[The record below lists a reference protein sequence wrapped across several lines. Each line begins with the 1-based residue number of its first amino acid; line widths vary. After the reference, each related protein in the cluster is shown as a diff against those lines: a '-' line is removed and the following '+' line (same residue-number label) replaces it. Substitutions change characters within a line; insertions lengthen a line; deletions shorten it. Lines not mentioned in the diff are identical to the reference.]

1 MKKRQLKKIKKN
13 IFLRIPRKDNLTGVY
28 NKKYFCN
35 YIKWKSN
42 GTIIRVEID
51 GINFININYG
61 VEKGNKIIKFIAKN
75 LSYKCKDMI
84 LARLSNFAFAIYTP
98 DVNEVYIKNFM
109 NNIMA
114 TLLDKVEN
122 KYKIYIQFNI
132 AAVIY
137 KDKDL
142 NIEDATS
149 KLEVCMS
156 SLSKKRSGF
165 EIYNERYDDYISI
178 KSIEEA
184 IKKEEIQLYYQ
195 PKVDLQSG
203 EIVGVEA
210 LIRWFSFEHGYIN
223 PEKLIAFSEEYGYI
237 NILGKWILEKAC
249 EDIKY
254 LNEILN
260 TEIDLSVNISPN
272 QLDNE
277 FFNKDLINS
286 INKINF
292 KFNLL
297 KLELTESENIEDI
310 IKINDIINEIKSTG
324 IKISIDD
331 FGKGFNSINYIKNY
345 NVDEIKIDKSLVEYM
360 NVNPMFIKNLIKM
373 IHTTKT
379 KVVAEGVEAES
390 EYLMLKNIK
399 CDLVQGYYCYKPMSL
414 NELIDVVGKG
424 KYKSMTN

>member
-1 MKKRQLKKIKKN
+1 MKNRKLRKIKKY
-13 IFLRIPRKDNLTGVY
+13 IFLRISRKDNLTGVY
-28 NKKYFCN
+28 NKKYFCKN
-35 YIKWKSN
+35 IKRKSN
-42 GTIIRVEID
+42 GTIIRIKVD

-61 VEKGNKIIKFIAKN
+61 VEKGNKIMKFIAKS

-84 LARLSNFAFAIYTP
+84 LARLSNFTFVIYTP
-98 DVNEVYIKNFM
+98 NVNDLYIKKFM
-109 NNIMA
+109 KNIMT
-114 TLLDKVEN
+114 TLLDKIER
-122 KYKIYIQFNI
+122 KYRIYIQFNS

-142 NIEDATS
+142 NIEDATN

-156 SLSKKRSGF
+156 SLSKKGSGF
-165 EIYNERYDDYISI
+165 EIYNEKYENYISI
-178 KSIEEA
+178 KSIEKA

-203 EIVGVEA
+203 DIVGVEA

-254 LNEILN
+254 LNEVLN

-277 FFNKDLINS
+277 FFIKDLINS

-297 KLELTESENIEDI
+297 KLELTESENIEGI

-360 NVNPMFIKNLIKM
+360 NTNPMFIKNLIKM
-373 IHTTKT
+373 IHTTKA
-379 KVVAEGVEAES
+379 KVVAEGVETES
-390 EYLMLKNIK
+390 EYLMLQNIK

-414 NELIDVVGKG
+414 NELVDTVGKD